1 MCGEGEAFDP
11 AEANSRHGLT
21 WRQSMT
27 KLRLARIAALVFGL
41 LAAAGAALSAFGP
54 ERIVLTEAQ
63 LQDRIGRQL
72 PREFRGV
79 TVERAA
85 ISLADGR
92 IQIRVEAH
100 ATALGQTFTTIAFAR
115 GTPRYNAE
123 EGELFFDAEDVRLE
137 DFTIGSGSLA
147 ERAERLGA
155 RIGGRL
161 GEAVEQNLPR
171 IEAAAA
177 GIVAI
182 GIKAYL
188 AARPV
193 YRFKDDF
200 KGLVLRATI
209 TDIAIVGDMLVVGVS
224 LIRLTIAVAAWG
236 IGLALAALVGVWLWR
251 GARQA
256 S

>member
-1 MCGEGEAFDP
+1 
-11 AEANSRHGLT
+11 
-21 WRQSMT
+21 MT
-27 KLRLARIAALVFGL
+27 MLRLARIAVLVFGV
-41 LAAAGAALSAFGP
+41 LAAAGAALSTFGP
-54 ERIVLTEAQ
+54 ERIALTEAQ

-85 ISLADGR
+85 VGLADGR
-92 IQIRVEAH
+92 ISIRIEAH
-100 ATALGQTFTTIAFAR
+100 ATALGQAFATVAFAR

-123 EGELFFDAEDVRLE
+123 AGELFFDAEDVRLE

-161 GEAVEQNLPR
+161 GEAVEQRLPR
-171 IEAAAA
+171 IEAAVTV
-177 GIVAI
+177 ILEI

-200 KGLVLRATI
+200 KGLVLKATI

-224 LIRLTIAVAAWG
+224 LIKLTTAVAVWG

>member
-1 MCGEGEAFDP
+1 
-11 AEANSRHGLT
+11 
-21 WRQSMT
+21 MT

-63 LQDRIGRQL
+63 LQDRISRAL

-85 ISLADGR
+85 IDLADGR
-92 IQIRVEAH
+92 ISLRAKAR
-100 ATALGQTFTTIAFAR
+100 ATALGQPFTATAFAR
-115 GTPRYNAE
+115 GAPRYNAE
-123 EGELFFDAEDVRLE
+123 AGELFFDADDVRLE
-137 DFTIGSGSLA
+137 DFRIGSGSLA
-147 ERAERLGA
+147 ERAERLGS

-200 KGLVLRATI
+200 KGFVLKATI
-209 TDIAIVGDMLVVGVS
+209 TDIAVVDDMVVVGVS
-224 LIRLTIAVAAWG
+224 LIKLTTTVAAWG
-236 IGLALAALVGVWLWR
+236 IVLALVALVGVWLWR
-251 GARQA
+251 GAR
-256 S
+256 

>member
-1 MCGEGEAFDP
+1 M
-11 AEANSRHGLT
+11 
-21 WRQSMT
+21 
-27 KLRLARIAALVFGL
+27 LRFARIAVLAFGV

-63 LQDRIGRQL
+63 LRDRIGRQL

-85 ISLADGR
+85 VGLTDGR
-92 IQIRVEAH
+92 ISLRVEAH
-100 ATALGQTFTTIAFAR
+100 ATALAQAFMTMAFAR

-123 EGELFFDAEDVRLE
+123 AGELFFDAEDVRLE
-137 DFTIGSGSLA
+137 GFTIGSGSLA
-147 ERAERLGA
+147 ERAERLGTL
-155 RIGGRL
+155 IGGRL

-188 AARPV
+188 AAPGSTASRTTSRGWCSKRRSPTS
-193 YRFKDDF
+193 RSM
-200 KGLVLRATI
+200 ATCWWS
-209 TDIAIVGDMLVVGVS
+209 ACRS
-224 LIRLTIAVAAWG
+224 
-236 IGLALAALVGVWLWR
+236 
-251 GARQA
+251 
-256 S
+256 SS